1 MARALDAAGL
11 TLFGNPG
18 WQFEGEDAGVGFAV
32 GYIMGVGVPGQQL
45 VARLGPVEA
54 RRSIHPQP
62 DSVAAVEG
70 GCASV
75 PADDVPLVA
84 LSLLVLRRRRV
95 TPVD

>member
-1 MARALDAAGL
+1 MARAQDTAGR

-32 GYIMGVGVPGQQL
+32 GYIIGLGLPAQQ
-45 VARLGPVEA
+45 LGPVEA

-62 DSVAAVEG
+62 DSVGAVEG

-75 PADDVPLVA
+75 PADGVPLAA
-84 LSLLVLRRRRV
+84 LSLLALRRRRV
-95 TPVD
+95 TPVG